1 MRRVSLLAI
10 VVAAAGLVIGVSPA
24 SGLDEP
30 EVIRLVDVEEGFV
43 PLDPGF
49 SEEAPPPLGG
59 RFAFTDGLYEWA
71 GAKRGNRVGRI
82 EGLCTFTNVNPSA
95 RAVTAYCTA
104 TAYLPKGRVLV
115 AAFIRFAEEGPGT
128 FIVSVIG
135 GTGRYANARGTAT
148 IKDLPSGNSA
158 FVFRLVP

>member
-1 MRRVSLLAI
+1 MRRVSLLAL

-30 EVIRLVDVEEGFV
+30 EVIRLIDVEEGFL

-49 SEEAPPPLGG
+49 TEEAPPPLGG

-71 GAKRGNRVGRI
+71 GTKRGNRVGRI
-82 EGLCTFTNVNPSA
+82 EGFCMTTNVTARSA
-95 RAVTAYCTA
+95 TQFCTA
-104 TAYLPKGRVLV
+104 TAYLPKGRVLL
-115 AAFIRFAEEGPGT
+115 AAFIRFTEEGPGT
-128 FIVSVIG
+128 FVVSVIG

-148 IKDLPSGNSA
+148 IKDLPSGNAA

>member
-1 MRRVSLLAI
+1 MRRVSLLAV

-30 EVIRLVDVEEGFV
+30 EVIRLIDVEEGFL

-49 SEEAPPPLGG
+49 TEEAPPPLGG

-71 GAKRGNRVGRI
+71 GTKRGNRVGRI
-82 EGLCTFTNVNPSA
+82 EGFCTTTNVTA
-95 RAVTAYCTA
+95 RSVTDYCAA
-104 TAYLPKGRVLV
+104 TAYLPRGRVLL
-115 AAFIRFAEEGPGT
+115 AGFIRFTEEGPGT
-128 FIVSVIG
+128 FVVSVIG

-148 IKDLPSGNSA
+148 IKDLPSGNDA